1 MTVSAR
7 HFGLRAN
14 LAQVLHHLLQVLLV
28 GMTIGMMRNV
38 VPALAESE
46 FGVPRGSFLLLVA
59 FVVAF
64 GFVKGAMNFV
74 AGRLAERIGRRRV
87 LLIGWAVALPIPLLV
102 AWAPS
107 WGWIVAAT
115 VLLGVNQGLT
125 WSMTQTAALDLTRAD
140 QRGLV
145 IGLNEFSG
153 YVGVAIAGVATGY
166 AAAWLGPRQ
175 GLLWFGIAVIG
186 LATVLAWWA
195 VVETLPWAQAEV
207 KGHAAVAAG
216 AGLRPRYPS
225 GVSAQ
230 PTTGELFALVSWK
243 DRRLAA
249 LCQAGLVEK
258 FVDALVWVFW
268 PVYLHQ
274 QGVSLP
280 GIGWIVGVYGFTWGG
295 AQFFTG
301 RLSDRIGRHG
311 LNVAGMWL
319 CGAGVALL
327 PLGNGS
333 LWWSTSAAVAGLGM
347 AMLYPNLSAAVAD
360 IAHPTWR
367 ASAIGLYRFWR
378 DLGYGLGALGLG
390 AAAALG
396 GQIETAFWFVAVAMF
411 LSGVV
416 LWRWGE
422 ETHPRLNPAP
432 VALNDLAGDNP

>member
-1 MTVSAR
+1 MKPACCHGDSDQREER
-7 HFGLRAN
+7 HLPTLQHGLRAN
-14 LAQVLHHLLQVLLV
+14 LPQVLHQLAQVLLV
-28 GMTIGMMRNV
+28 GMAIGMMRNV

-64 GFVKGAMNFV
+64 GFVKGGMNFV

-87 LLIGWAVALPIPLLV
+87 LLIGWAVALPIPGLV
-102 AWAPS
+102 AFAPS

-125 WSMTQTAALDLTRAD
+125 WSMTQTAKLDLTRAD

-145 IGLNEFSG
+145 IGLNEFAG
-153 YVGVAIAGVATGY
+153 YVGVAVAGVVTGY
-166 AAAWLGPRQ
+166 VAAEMGPRQ
-175 GLLWFGIAVIG
+175 GLLWFGLAVIG
-186 LATVLAWWA
+186 LATVLAWWGVA
-195 VVETLPWAQAEV
+195 ETLPWAQAAARPTGTPHPALTTREV
-207 KGHAAVAAG
+207 F
-216 AGLRPRYPS
+216 LRM
-225 GVSAQ
+225 
-230 PTTGELFALVSWK
+230 SWQ

-274 QGVSLP
+274 QGVGLP

-295 AQFFTG
+295 MQLFTG

-319 CGAGVALL
+319 CGVGVLLL
-327 PLGNGS
+327 PLGQGS
-333 LWWSTSAAVAGLGM
+333 AWWSGSAAVTGLGM

-360 IAHPTWR
+360 LAHPAWR
-367 ASAIGLYRFWR
+367 ASAIGIYRFWR
-378 DLGYGLGALGLG
+378 DLGYGLGGLGLG
-390 AAAALG
+390 VAAVLG
-396 GQIETAFWFVAVAMF
+396 GRIESAFGFVAVSMF
-411 LSGVV
+411 LSGAV

-422 ETHPRLNPAP
+422 ETHHRP
-432 VALNDLAGDNP
+432 

>member
-1 MTVSAR
+1 MR
-7 HFGLRAN
+7 FGLRAN
-14 LAQVLHHLLQVLLV
+14 RAQVSHHLLQVLLV

-46 FGVPRGSFLLLVA
+46 FGVPRGSFMLLVA

-87 LLIGWAVALPIPLLV
+87 LLIGWAVALPIPPLV

-125 WSMTQTAALDLTRAD
+125 WSMTQTAKLDLTRAD

-153 YVGVAIAGVATGY
+153 YAGVAIAGVLTGY

-175 GLLWFGIAVIG
+175 GLLWFGMAVIG
-186 LATVLAWWA
+186 LASVLAWWA
-195 VVETLPWAQAEV
+195 VVETLPWAHAEV
-207 KGHAAVAAG
+207 KGHAAAAAV
-216 AGLRPRYPS
+216 AGLRPRHPS
-225 GVSAQ
+225 GVSAH
-230 PTTGELFALVSWK
+230 PSTRELFALVSWK

-274 QGVSLP
+274 QGVGLP

-301 RLSDRIGRHG
+301 RLSDRIGRHA

-319 CGAGVALL
+319 CGAGVLLL
-327 PLGNGS
+327 PLGQGS
-333 LWWSTSAAVAGLGM
+333 AWWSGSAAVTGLGM

-360 IAHPTWR
+360 LAHPAWR
-367 ASAIGLYRFWR
+367 ASAIGIYRFWR
-378 DLGYGLGALGLG
+378 DLGYGLGGLGLG
-390 AAAALG
+390 VAAVLG
-396 GQIETAFWFVAVAMF
+396 GRIESAFGFVAVSMF
-411 LSGVV
+411 LSGGV

-422 ETHPRLNPAP
+422 ETHHRP
-432 VALNDLAGDNP
+432 